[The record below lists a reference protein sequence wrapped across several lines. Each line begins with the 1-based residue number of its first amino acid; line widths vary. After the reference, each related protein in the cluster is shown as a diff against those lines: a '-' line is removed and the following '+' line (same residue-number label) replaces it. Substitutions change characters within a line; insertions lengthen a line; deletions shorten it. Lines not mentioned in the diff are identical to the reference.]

1 MPVSR
6 YTEDEL
12 RRAVLDSRT
21 IREVLLRLNL
31 RGAGSNYEVVRRNI
45 RRLDIDTSHF
55 SYTRGQRHLPPET
68 LVAAVAAA
76 KSYRS
81 AVRSLGYAGT
91 PSETRWLQRQVTAAG
106 LDTSHFTGQGW
117 RGGRQFQPSVP
128 LESYLRRGSLVTTD
142 TLRRRLLR
150 EGVLPRCCARCGLR
164 EWNGQSIPLE
174 LDHISGDRADN
185 RLANLR
191 ILCPNCHAQTPT
203 YRGRNRGAISGAMVE

>member
-106 LDTSHFTGQGW
+106 WTRAISPG
-117 RGGRQFQPSVP
+117 RGGG
-128 LESYLRRGSLVTTD
+128 EGGSSNPRCRSRATFDAVHW
-142 TLRRRLLR
+142 RRRTR
-150 EGVLPRCCARCGLR
+150 FDGDSCARGC
-164 EWNGQSIPLE
+164 
-174 LDHISGDRADN
+174 
-185 RLANLR
+185 
-191 ILCPNCHAQTPT
+191 CP
-203 YRGRNRGAISGAMVE
+203 GAAP